1 MVGFVSILL
10 RLIDFYEMLI
20 FVWVLLSWVPNAG
33 GILEELKSMLDSL
46 CEPFV
51 GVFRR
56 FIPPLGGLDFSPV
69 IAVFALSLLSR
80 GLVAILL

>member
-1 MVGFVSILL
+1 MVGLVNILL

-20 FVWVLLSWVPNAG
+20 FVWVIMSWVPLREG
-33 GILEELKSMLDSL
+33 FLEELHSMLDML